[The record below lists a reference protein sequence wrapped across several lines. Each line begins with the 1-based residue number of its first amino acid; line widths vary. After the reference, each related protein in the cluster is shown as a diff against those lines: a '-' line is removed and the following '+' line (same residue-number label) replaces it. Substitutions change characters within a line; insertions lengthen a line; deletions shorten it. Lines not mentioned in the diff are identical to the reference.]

1 MFHSSRFPDLI
12 RMALHSVC
20 DARHRSPYAREHHCL
35 TAVRANRHEKQQPEI
50 QQQQKIYRI
59 QEYKW
64 PLIIRSSAAIQA
76 ILEIAFS
83 SSTPLRR
90 LTITRTELPSVE
102 EQSKKKISHEELL
115 EILIPTIF
123 SLLLRLLFCLSL
135 SRSRCC
141 PIARS
146 SHSFASHR
154 FCVIVVAA
162 AGRHSRAF
170 CSIPKLIN
178 NCINLCSL
186 IHMICAATSVGRL
199 DSRSQ
204 LPPTHTHTHTE

>member
-1 MFHSSRFPDLI
+1 MMFHSSRFPDLI

-50 QQQQKIYRI
+50 QQQHKKST
-59 QEYKW
+59 EYKW

-102 EQSKKKISHEELL
+102 EQSKKKS
-115 EILIPTIF
+115 
-123 SLLLRLLFCLSL
+123 
-135 SRSRCC
+135 
-141 PIARS
+141 IARS
-146 SHSFASHR
+146 ATRDFNSDNFFSAASSSFFFLSLGP
-154 FCVIVVAA
+154 VA
-162 AGRHSRAF
+162 
-170 CSIPKLIN
+170 
-178 NCINLCSL
+178 
-186 IHMICAATSVGRL
+186 V
-199 DSRSQ
+199 Q
-204 LPPTHTHTHTE
+204 LPDRRIRLHPTDFALQWWLLQADILGHFAPFPN

>member
-1 MFHSSRFPDLI
+1 MMFHSSRFPDLI

-50 QQQQKIYRI
+50 QQQHKKST
-59 QEYKW
+59 EYKW

-102 EQSKKKISHEELL
+102 EQSKKKS
-115 EILIPTIF
+115 
-123 SLLLRLLFCLSL
+123 
-135 SRSRCC
+135 
-141 PIARS
+141 IARS
-146 SHSFASHR
+146 ATRDFNSDNFFSAASSSFFFSLSVPLLYNCQIVAFVCIPQILRYSGGCCRPTFSGILLHSQT
-154 FCVIVVAA
+154 
-162 AGRHSRAF
+162 
-170 CSIPKLIN
+170 N
-178 NCINLCSL
+178 
-186 IHMICAATSVGRL
+186 
-199 DSRSQ
+199 
-204 LPPTHTHTHTE
+204 

>member
-1 MFHSSRFPDLI
+1 MMFHSSRFPDLI

-102 EQSKKKISHEELL
+102 EQSKKKSIARRATRDFNSDNF
-115 EILIPTIF
+115 F
-123 SLLLRLLFCLSL
+123 SAASSSFLPLSL
-135 SRSRCC
+135 SVPLLYNCQIVAFVCIPQILRYSGGCC
-141 PIARS
+141 RPTFSGILL
-146 SHSFASHR
+146 HSQT
-154 FCVIVVAA
+154 
-162 AGRHSRAF
+162 
-170 CSIPKLIN
+170 N
-178 NCINLCSL
+178 
-186 IHMICAATSVGRL
+186 
-199 DSRSQ
+199 
-204 LPPTHTHTHTE
+204 